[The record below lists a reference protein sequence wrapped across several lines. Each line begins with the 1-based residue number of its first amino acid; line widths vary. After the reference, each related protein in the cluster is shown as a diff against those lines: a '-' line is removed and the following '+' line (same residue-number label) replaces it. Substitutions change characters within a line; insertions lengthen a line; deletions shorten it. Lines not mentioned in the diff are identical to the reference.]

1 MARALVIVE
10 SVAKATRI
18 QSMLGPDYIVKPS
31 IGHIRDLP
39 QSAADIPASVKSE
52 KWARL
57 GINVNDHFKPVY
69 VISSDRKKIVSEL
82 KAALKEVDELYLA
95 TDEDREGEAIAW
107 HLQEVLNPKVPV
119 KRMVFHEITPAAIE
133 RAVNDTRDLDL
144 RLVDAQE
151 GRRFLDRLVG
161 YEVSPVLWRAVDKAR
176 SAGRVQSVAIRL
188 VCERERER
196 MAFTSATWFD
206 VTATLNSATTSFDA
220 TVDTLNGASLAT
232 GKNFDAAGRLD
243 ATARVE
249 VLSEAIAHAVADSL
263 SGRDVSVTSITSTPR
278 TQKPQAPF
286 MTSSL
291 QIEASRKLRFDP
303 ERTMRA
309 AQRLYEQGWIT
320 YMRTDST
327 TLSDEAINAARS
339 MAASMFGDDYVAD
352 VPRRYDRKVKNAQEA
367 HEAIRPAGETFRT
380 LDEAHASLGGDELAV
395 YDLIWKRTIASQMV
409 DARLTQDRVRLNCDL
424 GVIEGF
430 DGDVQAGLTAT
441 GLRIEFPGF
450 RRAYVEGTDDPEAEL
465 ADQERILPALHE
477 GEVVGVQNVA
487 MKSHDTQPPDRYSE
501 ATLIKK
507 LEDLGIGRPSTY
519 ASVMKTIDRRGYVW
533 KKGKSLVPAFRAF
546 AVVNLLQMYFA
557 DLVDY
562 QFTAEMENQLDD
574 IADGREDLEPW
585 LRKFYF
591 GNPEATTELAQRGLE
606 HMTHVQH
613 DFDFAAINSIEL
625 GVADDGLPVSVRSGR
640 YGPYLVHGED
650 RVSIPEA
657 TEPDSLSVEHALA
670 LLAAPS
676 NDRQLG
682 VDADGHAIFLKAGR
696 YGPYVQV
703 GEVSDPKD
711 KPKTASLFSTMSP
724 ESVTFED
731 AIKLLSL
738 PRHLGTHPEDGEPIL
753 AQNGRYGPYITWG
766 KETRSLENEDQIFTI
781 DLAGALA
788 LLAQPKQRGRRA
800 AAGPLK
806 DLGEDPVTKRN
817 VVVRSGR
824 FGLYVTD
831 GEVNATLRL
840 GDTPE
845 SLTLDRA
852 CELLAERRNAEPS
865 TRAKKFPAKKA
876 AAKKSAKKSPA
887 KKSPAKKTTKKANSA
902 KVTGAA
908 KRAATAQG
916 AKANAALA
924 AAATDR
930 D

>member
-10 SVAKATRI
+10 SIAKATRI
-18 QSMLGPDYIVKPS
+18 QGMLGPDYIVKPS

-39 QSAADIPASVKSE
+39 QSAADIPVSVKGE

-69 VISSDRKKIVSEL
+69 VVSQDRKKIVAEL

-107 HLQEVLNPKVPV
+107 HLQEVLSPKVPV
-119 KRMVFHEITPAAIE
+119 KRMVFHEITPAAIAK
-133 RAVNDTRDLDL
+133 AVSETRDLDL

-206 VTATLNSATTSFDA
+206 VTATLRAKSATFEA
-220 TVDTLNGASLAT
+220 TLETVNGASLAT
-232 GKNFDAAGRLD
+232 GKNFDSSGQLD
-243 ATARVE
+243 EKANVQI
-249 VLSEAIAHAVADSL
+249 LSEAAANSVASGLLGADVTILSIA
-263 SGRDVSVTSITSTPR
+263 STPR
-278 TQKPQAPF
+278 TQRPQPPF

-352 VPRRYDRKVKNAQEA
+352 APRRYDRKVKNAQEA
-367 HEAIRPAGETFRT
+367 HEAIRPAGESFRS
-380 LDEAHASLGGDELAV
+380 LDEAQSQLGGDELAV

-409 DARLTQDRVRLNCDL
+409 DARLTQDKVRLRTKLTGIAEL
-424 GVIEGF
+424 G
-430 DGDVQAGLTAT
+430 GDVEAGLSAT

-450 RRAYVEGTDDPEAEL
+450 RRAYVEGMDDPEAEL
-465 ADQERILPALHE
+465 ADQERILPALSG
-477 GEVVGVQNVA
+477 GEVVPVEGA
-487 MKSHDTQPPDRYSE
+487 EAKGHDTQPPDRFSE

-546 AVVNLLQMYFA
+546 AVVNLLQTYFA

-562 QFTAEMENQLDD
+562 QFTAAMEDQLDE
-574 IADGREDLEPW
+574 IAQGTQDLEPW
-585 LRKFYF
+585 LQRFYF
-591 GNPEATTELAQRGLE
+591 GDPSAQTELAKRGLE
-606 HMTHVQH
+606 YVTHEQYE
-613 DFDFAAINSIEL
+613 FDFAAINSLML
-625 GVADDGLPVSVRSGR
+625 GTAPDGVDVSVRSGR

-650 RVSIPEA
+650 RASIPEA
-657 TEPDSLSVEHALA
+657 TEPDSLSVAVALE

-676 NDRQLG
+676 NDRELG
-682 VDADGHAIFLKAGR
+682 TDEETGLPIFLKAGR

-703 GEVSDPKD
+703 GEMSNPKD

-724 ESVTFED
+724 ETLTLED
-731 AIKLLSL
+731 AVKLLSL
-738 PRHLGTHPEDGEPIL
+738 PRSLGPHPDDGELIM
-753 AQNGRYGPYITWG
+753 AQNGRYGPYLTWG
-766 KETRSLENEDQIFTI
+766 KETRSLESEDEIFSV
-781 DLAGALA
+781 DVERALA
-788 LLAQPKQRGRRA
+788 LLAQPKARGRRA

-806 DLGEDPVTKRN
+806 ELGEDPVTKKQ
-817 VVVRSGR
+817 VVVRNGR
-824 FGLYVTD
+824 FGLFVTD

-845 SLTLDRA
+845 TISLDRA

-865 TRAKKFPAKKA
+865 TRPRKAVKKAAKKAPAKKVT
-876 AAKKSAKKSPA
+876 
-887 KKSPAKKTTKKANSA
+887 KKTA
-902 KVTGAA
+902 GAT
-908 KRAATAQG
+908 KRAAVSQG
-916 AKANAALA
+916 AKINSALI
-924 AAATDR
+924 ATAQHED
-930 D
+930 DAF

>member
-10 SVAKATRI
+10 SIAKATRI
-18 QSMLGPDYIVKPS
+18 QGMLGPDYIVKPS

-39 QSAADIPASVKSE
+39 QSAADIPASVKGE

-57 GINVNDHFKPVY
+57 GINVDDHFKPVY
-69 VISSDRKKIVSEL
+69 VVSSDRKKIVAEL
-82 KAALKEVDELYLA
+82 KAALKQVDELYLA

-119 KRMVFHEITPAAIE
+119 KRMVFHEITPAAIAK
-133 RAVNDTRDLDL
+133 AVSETRDLDL

-206 VTATLNSATTSFDA
+206 VTATLNAGNAPFEATLE
-220 TVDTLNGASLAT
+220 TLNGAALAT
-232 GKNFDAAGRLD
+232 GKSFDASGHLD
-243 ATARVE
+243 PKATVE
-249 VLSEAIAHAVADSL
+249 VLGEPSAISIAGQLPDA
-263 SGRDVSVTSITSTPR
+263 SVRIALIASTPR
-278 TQKPQAPF
+278 TQRPQPPF

-327 TLSDEAINAARS
+327 TLSDEAIRAARS
-339 MAASMFGDDYVAD
+339 IAASMYGDDYVAD
-352 VPRRYDRKVKNAQEA
+352 QPRRYDRKVKNAQEA
-367 HEAIRPAGETFRT
+367 HEAIRPAGEVFRT
-380 LDEAHASLGGDELAV
+380 LDEAQGQLGGDERAV
-395 YDLIWKRTIASQMV
+395 YDLVWKRTIASQMV
-409 DARLTQDRVRLNCDL
+409 DARLTQDRVRLETALAEVVGLAGPVEL
-424 GVIEGF
+424 G
-430 DGDVQAGLTAT
+430 LLAT

-465 ADQERILPALHE
+465 ADQERILPSLTE
-477 GEVVGVQNVA
+477 GQVVPVQGA
-487 MKSHDTQPPDRYSE
+487 EAKGHDTQPPDRYSE

-533 KKGKSLVPAFRAF
+533 KKGKALVPAFRAF
-546 AVVNLLQMYFA
+546 AVVNLLQQYFA

-562 QFTAEMENQLDD
+562 QFTASMEDDLDE
-574 IADGREDLEPW
+574 IAQGRQELEPW
-585 LRKFYF
+585 LRRFYF
-591 GNPEATTELAQRGLE
+591 GNPDATTELARAGLE
-606 HMTHVQH
+606 RMTHEPH
-613 DFDFAAINSIEL
+613 EFDFAAINSILL
-625 GVADDGLPVSVRSGR
+625 GTAPDGLAVSVRSGR

-657 TEPDSLSVEHALA
+657 TEPDSLRVPHALA

-676 NDRQLG
+676 TDRALG
-682 VDADGHAIFLKAGR
+682 LDEATGLAIFLKAGR

-703 GEVSDPKD
+703 GEMTDPKE
-711 KPKTASLFSTMSP
+711 KPRTASLLSTMKP
-724 ESVTFED
+724 ETLTLDD
-731 AIKLLSL
+731 ARRLLTL
-738 PRHLGTHPEDGEPIL
+738 PRVVGEHPDDGEPIV

-766 KETRSLENEDQIFTI
+766 KESRSLEDEEQIFSI
-781 DLAGALA
+781 DRERALG
-788 LLAQPKQRGRRA
+788 LLAQPKARGRRA
-800 AAGPLK
+800 AAAPLK
-806 DLGEDPVTKRN
+806 DLGLDPVTQRR
-817 VVVRSGR
+817 VVVKTGR

-831 GEVNATLRL
+831 GETNATLRL

-845 SLTLDRA
+845 TISLDRA
-852 CELLAERRNAEPS
+852 GELLAERRNAEPS
-865 TRAKKFPAKKA
+865 TRPRKAVKKSATKPSAGRVAKKA
-876 AAKKSAKKSPA
+876 
-887 KKSPAKKTTKKANSA
+887 PAKKTPAKK
-902 KVTGAA
+902 TDGAA
-908 KRAATAQG
+908 KRAALAKGATLNATLAATAQH
-916 AKANAALA
+916 
-924 AAATDR
+924 TDEA
-930 D
+930 

>member
-18 QSMLGPDYIVKPS
+18 QGMLGPDYIVKPS

-39 QSAADIPASVKSE
+39 QSAADIPASVKGE

-57 GINVNDHFKPVY
+57 GINVHDHFKPVY

-82 KAALKEVDELYLA
+82 KAALKQVDELYLA

-133 RAVNDTRDLDL
+133 RAVSETRDLDL

-206 VTATLNSATTSFDA
+206 VVATLEAKSAAFDA
-220 TVDTLNGASLAT
+220 TLESLNGLSLAT

-243 ATARVE
+243 AKLPVE
-249 VLSEAIAHAVADSL
+249 VLSEASANSVAERL
-263 SGRDVSVTSITSTPR
+263 AGAEVTITSITSTPR
-278 TQKPQAPF
+278 TQRPQPPF

-327 TLSDEAINAARS
+327 SLSDEAINAARS
-339 MAASMFGDDYVAD
+339 LAATMFGDDYVTD
-352 VPRRYDRKVKNAQEA
+352 VARRYDRKVKNAQEA

-380 LDEAHASLGGDELAV
+380 LDDAQSHLGGDELAI

-409 DARLTQDRVRLNCDL
+409 DARLTADRVRLRATL
-424 GVIEGF
+424 SAVQGF
-430 DGDVQAGLTAT
+430 TGDVEAGLLAT
-441 GLRIEFPGF
+441 GMRIEFAGF

-465 ADQERILPALHE
+465 ADQERILPALSD
-477 GEVVGVQNVA
+477 GEVVPVQSAVA
-487 MKSHDTQPPDRYSE
+487 KGHDTQPPDRYSE

-546 AVVNLLQMYFA
+546 AVVNLLEHYFA

-562 QFTAEMENQLDD
+562 QFTAAMEDQLDE
-574 IADGREDLEPW
+574 IAQGRQDLEPW
-585 LRKFYF
+585 LQKFYF
-591 GNPEATTELAQRGLE
+591 GDPAAETELAKLGLE
-606 HMTHVQH
+606 RMTHGEH
-613 DFDFAAINSIEL
+613 EFDFAAINSIAL
-625 GVADDGLPVSVRSGR
+625 GVAPDGLAVSVRSGR
-640 YGPYLVHGED
+640 YGPYLVHGEE

-657 TEPDSLSVEHALA
+657 TEPDSLNVEHALA

-676 NDRQLG
+676 NDRELG
-682 VDADGHAIFLKAGR
+682 TDEASGLAILLKAGR

-703 GEVSDPKD
+703 GEMTDPKD
-711 KPKTASLFSTMSP
+711 KPKTASLFSTMQP
-724 ESVTFED
+724 ETMTLED
-731 AIKLLSL
+731 ARKLLSL
-738 PRHLGTHPEDGEPIL
+738 PRVVGLHPNDQEPIQ

-766 KETRSLENEDQIFTI
+766 KETRSLESEDAIFTI
-781 DLAGALA
+781 DEPTALA

-806 DLGEDPVTKRN
+806 ELGEDPVTKRP

-845 SLTLDRA
+845 TLSLDRA

-865 TRAKKFPAKKA
+865 TRPRKAVIKAVKKVAKKKAPAKKA
-876 AAKKSAKKSPA
+876 AAKS
-887 KKSPAKKTTKKANSA
+887 
-902 KVTGAA
+902 TGAA
-908 KRAATAQG
+908 KRTAVAKG

-924 AAATDR
+924 AQAQHAD
-930 D
+930 DE